1 MHQHLKSFST
11 RMHIRDQLFFW
22 GENNKFLIKGICRI
36 NILSFMKTLFVFIE
50 MTGHSISG
58 RFFSAHKWGHM
69 GVLLWKLLRK
79 GAARSAS
86 CSEVSV
92 LQGRWYSRT
101 ELSVSSGGNYSLSD
115 VIIEQPHP
123 VDPSLRVSLHLSPAL
138 SCHFF
143 LSLSSRVLGRWEGV
157 IHRRGQIAGLSPTPL
172 FCRMFFSD
180 ELDMWRTGLVY
191 NRDSARAGSSVHAT
205 RGLHGRL

>member
-1 MHQHLKSFST
+1 
-11 RMHIRDQLFFW
+11 
-22 GENNKFLIKGICRI
+22 
-36 NILSFMKTLFVFIE
+36 MKTLFVFIE

-143 LSLSSRVLGRWEGV
+143 LSFSSRVLGRWEGV